1 MVKIKKT
8 IFDTDGEIFSTGEN
22 FADLF
27 NSMYQTESKLE
38 GYVTKGTVVDVQKD
52 FVIVNVG
59 LKSEGRI
66 DIREFHGDE
75 VKVGDIVDVYVE
87 RYEGRDGLLI
97 ASREKARKEEIWK
110 EIEKQ
115 VADNK
120 IVSGQIV
127 ERVRGGFTVD
137 LDGIPAFMPSSQ
149 LDINPIK
156 DVAALMNKPMEFK
169 IIKMD
174 KLRSNLIVSHRAILE
189 GDRAEKRDE
198 IIKNI
203 KVGDV
208 MEGVI
213 KNITDYGVFIDLG
226 GVDGLLHITDISWKR
241 VSNPN
246 EIFQVG
252 QKINVKV
259 INFDRES
266 GRVSL
271 GTKQLEN
278 DPWENIAK
286 FEVGKI
292 YKGTVTNLTDY
303 GAFIDLDDGI
313 EGLVHVSEIS
323 WTKKNVHPSKVIS
336 AGDKV
341 DVMVLE
347 IDTEKRRISLGLKQC
362 TPNPWKE
369 FAETHNVGDVIEG
382 EIKNITEFGI
392 FVSLGNDLDG
402 MVHLSDI
409 DWDKNPEEA
418 VKEYSK
424 GMNIATKI
432 LEIDA
437 DKERISLG
445 IKQLKEDR
453 GAESLTRV
461 HKGDIVTCVVKE
473 IKEDGINVDVNGL
486 NGFIKTN
493 DLSKVKAEQRPDRF
507 AVDEKVDA
515 KVVGIDNRT
524 MQLTLSIRAYE
535 IEEEKKIMK
544 EYGSTDTG
552 ALLGD
557 ILGASI
563 KEAEK
568 KAKK

>member
-1 MVKIKKT
+1 MTIKKT
-8 IFDTDGEIFSTGEN
+8 IFDTDAELFSTGEN
-22 FADLF
+22 FAELF
-27 NSMYQTESKLE
+27 NSMYTESSKLE
-38 GYVTKGTVVDVQKD
+38 GYVTKGTIVDIKKD

-59 LKSEGRI
+59 SKSEGHI
-66 DIREFHGDE
+66 DIREFRNDE
-75 VKVGDIVDVYVE
+75 IKVGDIVDVYVE

-97 ASREKARKEEIWK
+97 ASREKARKEETWK

-115 VADNK
+115 VAENK
-120 IVSGQIV
+120 IVTGQITD
-127 ERVRGGFTVD
+127 RVRGGFTVD
-137 LDGIPAFMPSSQ
+137 LDGVPAFMPSSQ
-149 LDINPIK
+149 LDINPVK
-156 DVAALMNKPMEFK
+156 DINTLMNKPMEFK

-203 KVGDV
+203 KIGDS
-208 MEGVI
+208 MEGII

-246 EIFQVG
+246 ELFTVG
-252 QKINVKV
+252 QKITTKV
-259 INFDRES
+259 INFDKET

-271 GTKQLEN
+271 GMKQLEN
-278 DPWENIAK
+278 DPWENIEK

-292 YKGTVTNLTDY
+292 YKGKVTNLTDY
-303 GAFIDLDDGI
+303 GAFIDLEDGI

-336 AGDKV
+336 VDQEV
-341 DVMVLE
+341 DVMILE
-347 IDTEKRRISLGLKQC
+347 IDREKRRISLGLKQC
-362 TPNPWKE
+362 TPNPWKD
-369 FAETHNVGDVIEG
+369 FADAHKVGDVIKG

-392 FVSLGNDLDG
+392 FVSLGNELDG

-418 VKEYSK
+418 VKDYSK
-424 GMNIATKI
+424 GMTIDTKI
-432 LEIDA
+432 LEIDP

-453 GAESLTRV
+453 VASSLDKV
-461 HKGDIVTCVVKE
+461 KKGEVVTCVIKE
-473 IKEDGINVDVNGL
+473 IKEDGIAVDVNGL
-486 NGFIKTN
+486 PGFIKTN
-493 DLSKVKAEQRPDRF
+493 DLSKTKSEQKPERF

-515 KVVGIDNRT
+515 KITAIDNKT

-535 IEEEKKIMK
+535 IDEEKKIMK

-568 KAKK
+568 KSKK

>member
-1 MVKIKKT
+1 MKKNKSHFT
-8 IFDTDGEIFSTGEN
+8 PDVEQFSTGEN
-22 FADLF
+22 FAELF
-27 NSMYQTESKLE
+27 NQMYSSDSKLE
-38 GYVTKGTVVDVQKD
+38 GYVTKGTIVDIRND
-52 FVIVNVG
+52 YVIVNVG
-59 LKSEGRI
+59 LKSEGHIEKKEFRND
-66 DIREFHGDE
+66 DI
-75 VKVGDIVDVYVE
+75 KVGDIVDVYVE
-87 RYEGRDGLLI
+87 RYEGFDGTLV
-97 ASREKARKEEIWK
+97 ASREKARKEEVWK
-110 EIEKQ
+110 ELEQQ

-120 IVSGQIV
+120 TITGEII
-127 ERVRGGFTVD
+127 ERVRGGYTVD
-137 LDGIPAFMPSSQ
+137 LNGVLAFMPSSQ
-149 LDINPIK
+149 LDMNPIK
-156 DVAALMNKPMEFK
+156 DMNSIMNKPMEFK

-203 KVGDV
+203 KIGDT
-208 MEGVI
+208 MEGII

-246 EIFQVG
+246 ELFTIG
-252 QKINVKV
+252 QKIKVKV
-259 INFDRES
+259 INFDPETS
-266 GRVSL
+266 RVSL
-271 GTKQLEN
+271 GMKQLEN
-278 DPWENIAK
+278 DPWQNIDK

-292 YKGTVTNLTDY
+292 YKGIVTNLTDY
-303 GAFIDLDDGI
+303 GAFIDLEDGI

-323 WTKKNVHPSKVIS
+323 WTKKNLQPSKFLSVS
-336 AGDKV
+336 SEV

-347 IDTEKRRISLGLKQC
+347 IDKEKRRISLGLKQC

-369 FAETHNVGDVIEG
+369 FAESHNVGDEIEG

-418 VKEYSK
+418 VKDYQKSMVIK
-424 GMNIATKI
+424 TKI

-453 GAESLTRV
+453 VASSLDKV
-461 HKGDIVTCVVKE
+461 KKGEVVTCIVKE
-473 IKEDGINVDVNGL
+473 IKEDGIVVDVNGL
-486 NGFIKTN
+486 PGFIKTN
-493 DLSKVKAEQRPDRF
+493 DLSKTKSEQKPERF

-515 KVVGIDNRT
+515 KITNVDMKSRQI
-524 MQLTLSIRAYE
+524 TLSIKAYE
-535 IEEEKKIMK
+535 IDEEKKIMK
-544 EYGSTDTG
+544 EYG
-552 ALLGD
+552 L
-557 ILGASI
+557 
-563 KEAEK
+563 
-568 KAKK
+568 

>member
-1 MVKIKKT
+1 MTQKKS
-8 IFDTDGEIFSTGEN
+8 IFNADVDNFSTGEN
-22 FADLF
+22 FAELF
-27 NSMYQTESKLE
+27 NQMYAPSSKLE
-38 GYVTKGTVVDVQKD
+38 GYVTKGTIVDIKKD

-59 LKSEGRI
+59 LKSEGAI
-66 DIREFHGDE
+66 DIKEFRNDE
-75 VKVGDIVDVYVE
+75 IKVGDIVDVFVE
-87 RYEGRDGLLI
+87 RYEGHDGTLI
-97 ASREKARKEEIWK
+97 ASREKARKEEVWK
-110 EIEKQ
+110 EIEQ
-115 VADNK
+115 LVADNK
-120 IVSGQIV
+120 VVSGQIV

-137 LDGIPAFMPSSQ
+137 LNGVSAFMPSSQ

-156 DVAALMNKPMEFK
+156 DINSIMNKPMEFK

-246 EIFQVG
+246 ELFSIG
-252 QKINVKV
+252 QKIKVKV
-259 INFDRES
+259 INFDPETN
-266 GRVSL
+266 RVSL
-271 GTKQLEN
+271 GMKQLEN
-278 DPWENIAK
+278 DPWQNIDK

-303 GAFIDLDDGI
+303 GAFIDLEDGI

-323 WTKKNVHPSKVIS
+323 WTKKNVQPSKVLS
-336 AGDKV
+336 VSSVV

-347 IDTEKRRISLGLKQC
+347 IDREKRRISLGLKQC

-369 FAETHNVGDVIEG
+369 FAETHAIGDVIEG

-392 FVSLGNDLDG
+392 FVSLGNELDG

-418 VKEYSK
+418 VKDYQK
-424 GMNIATKI
+424 GMVIKTKI

-453 GAESLTRV
+453 VASSLDKV
-461 HKGDIVTCVVKE
+461 KKGEVVTSVVKE
-473 IKEDGINVDVNGL
+473 IKEDGIVVDVNGIP
-486 NGFIKTN
+486 GFIKTS
-493 DLSKVKAEQRPDRF
+493 DLSKTKSEQKPERF

-515 KVVGIDNRT
+515 KITNVDMKTRQI
-524 MQLTLSIRAYE
+524 TLSIKAYE
-535 IEEEKKIMK
+535 IDEEKKIMK

-563 KEAEK
+563 EEKEK
-568 KAKK
+568 KSKK